1 LAKPVAVGQKRD
13 LYQST
18 KGREWLEDEEG
29 CGPLYATVR
38 VMAVDP
44 DEGLATCRVV
54 EVGRGVDRLM
64 HGELILVYFDENGS
78 WTRYLPAL
86 EEGEIE

>member
-1 LAKPVAVGQKRD
+1 
-13 LYQST
+13 
-18 KGREWLEDEEG
+18 
-29 CGPLYATVR
+29 
-38 VMAVDP
+38 MAVDP